1 MLYLI
6 TKALSASWQIR
17 LWFFLSI
24 YAIILVSCSGN
35 EKEVKTV
42 KVSAPQDL
50 EKEVAN
56 ELAVFITKDSIITI
70 DSVPL
75 TCYRYFNSTYGTS
88 LNWFKGAK
96 LNAKGDSLYNC
107 LLWSQ
112 YYGLNPYHYHIL
124 PIKANIDS
132 ISSGKDF
139 INVTALVKADLLLS
153 DAYYLMGA
161 HLNKGRFYT
170 DSLLLQTNFSKL
182 DKGWDSVLKVGYQTG
197 NIKAAFD
204 SLEPKFYNYRMLKK
218 ELANILNDPDLFNL
232 DSIPF
237 VSQKDS
243 VIKRQLIVKSL
254 LKQGFYDTTGTANDS
269 IRLAK
274 ALNKLQKKWFIQPD
288 GKIGRYT
295 TQALSYNREK
305 IIKQI
310 CMAMERWRW
319 ESKFP
324 ERYAFINIP
333 AFWLTVFEKDT
344 VVMQSAIVCG
354 KPENQ
359 TPILKSKIDH
369 MLIYP
374 YWNVP
379 VSIATK
385 EILPA
390 VQRDTTYIRRKNF
403 EVLGAGNKV
412 LDYTKIPWRKYTKD
426 YLPVRFRQ
434 RIGEENSLGVVKFN
448 FTNPYG
454 VYLHDTNSKR
464 YFKTSSR
471 AQSHG
476 CIRLEHFTEFAD
488 FLVRD
493 DSVHYTHDSLQ
504 VYFAKQEQRKI
515 KLKKP
520 LPIYT
525 RYYTAQADS
534 TGLKLYIDVYRK
546 DEEMMKLIYGAINDK
561 R

>member
-1 MLYLI
+1 
-6 TKALSASWQIR
+6 
-17 LWFFLSI
+17 
-24 YAIILVSCSGN
+24 
-35 EKEVKTV
+35 
-42 KVSAPQDL
+42 
-50 EKEVAN
+50 
-56 ELAVFITKDSIITI
+56 
-70 DSVPL
+70 
-75 TCYRYFNSTYGTS
+75 
-88 LNWFKGAK
+88 
-96 LNAKGDSLYNC
+96 
-107 LLWSQ
+107 LWSQ

>member
-1 MLYLI
+1 MQLIHIIALFAKLRIRLCFFTLI
-6 TKALSASWQIR
+6 T
-17 LWFFLSI
+17 FFLF
-24 YAIILVSCSGN
+24 SCNG

-42 KVSAPQDL
+42 NVSAPQDL
-50 EKEVAN
+50 QKEISAQLS
-56 ELAVFITKDSIITI
+56 ELITKDSIITV
-70 DSVPL
+70 DSVSL
-75 TCYRYFNSTYGTS
+75 TCYRYFSGEYSNT
-88 LNWFKGAK
+88 LLWFKETR
-96 LNAKGDSLYNC
+96 LSAKGDSLYNQ
-107 LLWSQ
+107 LLRSN
-112 YYGLNPYHYHIL
+112 YYGLIPYQYHL
-124 PIKANIDS
+124 LKIKNQMDLINS
-132 ISSGKDF
+132 QKEL
-139 INVTALVKADLLLS
+139 INVTALVNADLLLS

-161 HLNKGRFYT
+161 HLNKGRFYA
-170 DSLLLQTNFSKL
+170 DSLLLQTNFNKL
-182 DKGWDSVLKVGYQTG
+182 DHGWDSVLKAGYQTG

-218 ELANILNDPDLFNL
+218 ELATILNDATLFQL

-237 VSQKDS
+237 VSEKDS
-243 VIKRQLIVKSL
+243 LVKRQLIIKSL
-254 LKQGFYDTTGTANDS
+254 LKQGFYDTSGVATDS

-288 GKIGRYT
+288 GKIGKYT
-295 TQALSYNREK
+295 TQAFSYNREK

-310 CMAMERWRW
+310 SMAMERWRW

-403 EVLGAGNKV
+403 EVLGAGNAV
-412 LDYTKIPWRKYTKD
+412 LDYTKVPWRRYTKD

-448 FTNPYG
+448 FNNPYG

-476 CIRLEHFTEFAD
+476 CIRLEQFTTFAD
-488 FLVRD
+488 FLIRD
-493 DSVHYTHDSLQ
+493 DSLHYTHDSLQ

-534 TGLKLYIDVYRK
+534 TGLKLYIDIYRK
-546 DEEMMKLIYGAINDK
+546 DEEMMKLIYSKSDK